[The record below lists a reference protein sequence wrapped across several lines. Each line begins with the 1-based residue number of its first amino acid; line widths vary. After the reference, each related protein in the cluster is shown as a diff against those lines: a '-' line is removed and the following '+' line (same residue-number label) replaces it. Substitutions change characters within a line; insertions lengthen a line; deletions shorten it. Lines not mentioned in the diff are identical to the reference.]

1 MSQNPSQVTKS
12 RIEIEQDG
20 YIGYLEFET
29 DDTGWLTLWHTEVPP
44 ELRGRGIG
52 TQLVQ
57 TAFEFAKEK
66 NLRVDVICPVAV
78 AYVTRHP
85 EYQALVGKKR

>member
-44 ELRGRGIG
+44 ELRGRGIA

-57 TAFEFAKEK
+57 TAFEFAKDK

-78 AYVTRHP
+78 AYVTNHP